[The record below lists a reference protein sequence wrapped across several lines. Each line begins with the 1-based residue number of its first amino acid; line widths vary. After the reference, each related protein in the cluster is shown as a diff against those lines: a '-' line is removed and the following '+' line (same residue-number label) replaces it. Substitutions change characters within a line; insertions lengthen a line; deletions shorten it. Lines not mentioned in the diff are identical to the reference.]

1 MKDVEFYKQQLLA
14 IAALTRLGTVEAEV
28 KQFLKLHMPHSGAG
42 RAALAAWALRRLRA
56 AEQTPGSGIPTF
68 VPPQD
73 LREVSNQ
80 MKMLQTV
87 LGEIEAAEARTN
99 V

>member
-1 MKDVEFYKQQLLA
+1 MKDVEFCKQQLLA
-14 IAALTRLGTVEAEV
+14 IAALVMPETVEAEV
-28 KQFLKLHMPHSGAG
+28 KEFLKLHMPKSGAG
-42 RAALAAWALRRLRA
+42 RAALNAWALRRLRA
-56 AEQTPGSGIPTF
+56 AEQTPGSGISTF
-68 VPPQD
+68 VPPQE
-73 LREVSNQ
+73 LREVTTQ

>member
-1 MKDVEFYKQQLLA
+1 MPE
-14 IAALTRLGTVEAEV
+14 TVEAEV
-28 KQFLKLHMPHSGAG
+28 KEFLKLHMPKSGAG
-42 RAALAAWALRRLRA
+42 RAALNAWALRRLRA
-56 AEQTPGSGIPTF
+56 AEQRPGSGISTF

-73 LREVSNQ
+73 LREVNTQ

-87 LGEIEAAEARTN
+87 LSKIEAAEARTN